1 MIEFLDAVSYVV
13 QWAYVLVFYLLL
25 HSFLSLRKNILLRIL
40 AFFVGAPIF
49 VVIVYSN
56 DLANLLAP
64 LVGFVLYTAVFFSGD
79 FIEKLTAVLVFYPAV
94 IGVNYL
100 MQDIGSRVF
109 FGITNAPPGMDL
121 GWTKEML
128 FMSSFIN
135 MVTIV
140 GRLVFWLAAWA
151 LLRKYLKRIMENLTF
166 RMWLIV
172 DILLLA
178 PITAIFIIIYFLPGE
193 IAVVYPIC
201 IASVISSFGGIG
213 LAAYISDS
221 LRTEYGARE
230 LEAKLSYYKDKTK
243 EEERV
248 RRVYHDMKN
257 HLLVLQAKA
266 EASRELGKSIESL
279 QEEIEGYEAYCHT
292 GNDFLDVVIRD
303 KIRAAKSR
311 NIDFQEMI
319 RFGDGGFIDP
329 LDISTIFG
337 NALDNAIEA
346 SEKLAESMRLITVKA
361 SRIHDMLVVA
371 VENNMQP
378 DMAPLYGKTSK
389 KDTLMHGFGI
399 ANIQSAAEKYG
410 GQCTA
415 RTKDGKFVLKVIIPV
430 P

>member
-25 HSFLSLRKNILLRIL
+25 HSFLSLRKNILLRVL

-151 LLRKYLKRIMENLTF
+151 LLRKYLKRICN
-166 RMWLIV
+166 
-172 DILLLA
+172 
-178 PITAIFIIIYFLPGE
+178 G
-193 IAVVYPIC
+193 
-201 IASVISSFGGIG
+201 
-213 LAAYISDS
+213 
-221 LRTEYGARE
+221 
-230 LEAKLSYYKDKTK
+230 
-243 EEERV
+243 
-248 RRVYHDMKN
+248 
-257 HLLVLQAKA
+257 
-266 EASRELGKSIESL
+266 
-279 QEEIEGYEAYCHT
+279 
-292 GNDFLDVVIRD
+292 
-303 KIRAAKSR
+303 
-311 NIDFQEMI
+311 
-319 RFGDGGFIDP
+319 
-329 LDISTIFG
+329 
-337 NALDNAIEA
+337 
-346 SEKLAESMRLITVKA
+346 
-361 SRIHDMLVVA
+361 
-371 VENNMQP
+371 
-378 DMAPLYGKTSK
+378 
-389 KDTLMHGFGI
+389 
-399 ANIQSAAEKYG
+399 
-410 GQCTA
+410 
-415 RTKDGKFVLKVIIPV
+415 
-430 P
+430 